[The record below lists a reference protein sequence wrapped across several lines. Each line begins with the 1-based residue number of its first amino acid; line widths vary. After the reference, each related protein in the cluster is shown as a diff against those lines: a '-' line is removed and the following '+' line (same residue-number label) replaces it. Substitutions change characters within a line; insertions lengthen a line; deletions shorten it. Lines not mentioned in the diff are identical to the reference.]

1 MKVHELIDRLS
12 KLNPDG
18 MIVAL
23 DEWGYYGEIY
33 SVSPLE
39 SHPNVYAVD
48 ATSIGFSFPDDGI
61 D

>member
-23 DEWGYYGEIY
+23 DEWGYYHLKRDERKRCETC
-33 SVSPLE
+33 P
-39 SHPNVYAVD
+39 
-48 ATSIGFSFPDDGI
+48 
-61 D
+61 